1 MQLNQNSLNYAMFG
15 IPCPSEANYT
25 YVSSGVANDDNVASV
40 TYKNAEGSVIGA
52 LTITYFTTTNNI
64 KRIVRTT

>member
-1 MQLNQNSLNYAMFG
+1 MFG

-25 YVSSGVANDDNVASV
+25 YVASGVANDDNVASV
-40 TYKNAEGSVIGA
+40 TYKNAEGNVIGA